1 LTCFQHTAQL
11 RQKLAVGRCNRCRIE
26 ERDPVAVLESHA
38 HFEVTFDCTPH
49 RVTANQAQQL
59 TA

>member
-1 LTCFQHTAQL
+1 
-11 RQKLAVGRCNRCRIE
+11 
-26 ERDPVAVLESHA
+26 VAVLESHA
-38 HFEVTFDCTPH
+38 HSEVTFDCTPH